1 MCKKENYFKTK
12 FLAFPEKPVG
22 QEHVARLGP
31 TLKQMPPFIQ
41 QPKLQRFCVAGLVDA
56 VVLKVVVIDADV
68 DKIEPSGIL
77 QFQPLRKFSS
87 YKQSMLFQYKVDYM
101 IMEQ

>member
-1 MCKKENYFKTK
+1 VQVPPFWQTGATPAVHRVLSGVGPVVVGVTISQNLKNNILPKIIYMCKKENYFKTK

-41 QPKLQRFCVAGLVDA
+41 
-56 VVLKVVVIDADV
+56 
-68 DKIEPSGIL
+68 
-77 QFQPLRKFSS
+77 
-87 YKQSMLFQYKVDYM
+87 
-101 IMEQ
+101 